1 MMRNQLLILRD
12 ERGTS
17 IVEMALAAPLLATF
31 LIGMVDLSRAY
42 SAKLQVEQ
50 AAQRTIEMV
59 QRNGFTAGTES
70 TLQTEAQNAAG
81 TGSAATV
88 TSSLECTSSG
98 GSVTTKA
105 YAATCSN
112 GDTYA
117 RFVKVTITKTYT
129 PFFRVKWDRTSPSG
143 TWTLHGGAGIRVQ

>member
-1 MMRNQLLILRD
+1 MMKNPLFIFRD

-31 LIGMVDLSRAY
+31 VIGMVDLSRAY
-42 SAKLQVEQ
+42 SGKLQVEQ

-70 TLQTEAQNAAG
+70 TLQTEAQTAAG
-81 TGSAATV
+81 TGSAAVV

-105 YAATCSN
+105 YTATCSS

-117 RFVKVTITKTYT
+117 RFVRVTITKSYT

-143 TWTLHGGAGIRVQ
+143 TWTLNGSAGLRVQ